1 MRKECVDCKN
11 REVDENKEPKVGCLA
26 YILLLGFIALLIFG
40 L

>member
-11 REVDENKEPKVGCLA
+11 REVDEPKVGCLA